1 MEFSDKLKILRAQSP
16 VRAAA
21 ISCRRQGWLRAV
33 ALGILC
39 VAAIVEIN
47 CGIAGTPSN
56 VAPSIVSVT
65 VTPASASLSLGATQQ
80 FQAIVTGSP
89 NATVTWEVNNVPGG
103 AANSGT
109 ISAAGLYTAPT
120 TLPSSPSVTVKAI
133 SGADQHAS
141 ASAIVTLTDEILVM
155 VAPAT
160 VSMPT
165 ASEQVF
171 TVSISG
177 TGGAAAGVTWSV
189 NGIAGGN
196 STVGTI
202 VTTSA
207 ATALYTAPTAPPSPA
222 TVTVT
227 ATSAADSSKFGNAS
241 VTITCAATNSI
252 SPLLASVSLGQPQVF
267 TASFCLA
274 SGATISWDVNGIAGG
289 NSTLGTIVPS
299 GATTALYTT
308 PTDLPGAN
316 PVTIHATVSP
326 QPGSGAE
333 VASATVT
340 ITSGVTVSVTPASA
354 MLSIGQR
361 ASFAASVTNT
371 ADTTV
376 TWSVGGI
383 PNGNLTVGQVCES
396 GTNPCVAPAAPG
408 SGAVDYLAPTAI
420 PAMSPVVL
428 TATSHADPSR
438 SGAAIITVTSQT
450 GPVSVAISPAYS
462 FVPPS
467 TGTLSTQQFSATVTG
482 SSNAAVTWTVQSGVA
497 AQGCSGT
504 ACGTV
509 SASGLY
515 SAPTI
520 APSPNAISVTAT
532 SLADP
537 TKSASAAI
545 AITSGPVIGVILPS
559 SVMAGAVEGFPLVVQ
574 GVNFVAGSGA
584 GASVIVL
591 DGVARSTTCSAT
603 TACATALNPTDV
615 QSAGTLT
622 IQVQNPGTPP
632 ALSNTVPFVIV
643 PFDVSVDTISL
654 GAAQPISTGNDIVVV
669 EPTTAAASS
678 PINVDFIGLLTGG
691 NTCGVQGSPLTVVRP
706 ASGSATVSICVHGD
720 GLDPTFTYAF
730 TGPSG
735 APGGSDIGVTASA
748 IAGLFPGMI
757 ELDLQIANTT
767 LPGVR
772 TLFIT
777 TLNNDRAV
785 ATGMLEVE

>member
-1 MEFSDKLKILRAQSP
+1 MKIAHRKKILQKQS
-16 VRAAA
+16 AARVAALVCCKKSWPSA
-21 ISCRRQGWLRAV
+21 I
-33 ALGILC
+33 ALVILC
-39 VAAIVEIN
+39 VAAIAEIN

-56 VAPSIVSVT
+56 VAPSSVSVT

-80 FQAIVTGSP
+80 FQAIVTGSS
-89 NATVTWEVNNVPGG
+89 NATVTWEVNSVPGG
-103 AANSGT
+103 EANFGT
-109 ISAAGLYTAPT
+109 ISVAGLYTAPA
-120 TLPSSPSVTVKAI
+120 TLPSSTSVTVTAI
-133 SGADQHAS
+133 SQADKHAS
-141 ASAIVTLTDEILVM
+141 ASAIVSLTDEIVVM
-155 VAPAT
+155 VAPTA
-160 VSMPT
+160 VSIPT

-171 TVSISG
+171 TVNISG
-177 TGGAAAGVTWSV
+177 TGSGASGVTWSV

-196 STVGTI
+196 STIGTI
-202 VTTSA
+202 VATSSS
-207 ATALYTAPTAPPSPA
+207 TALYTAPTAPPSPA

-252 SPLLASVSLGQPQVF
+252 SPLLASVSLGQPQAF

-274 SGATISWDVNGIAGG
+274 AGAVISWDVNGIASG

-299 GATTALYTT
+299 SATTALYTA
-308 PTDLPGAN
+308 PTDLPGTN

-340 ITSGVTVSVTPASA
+340 ITSGVTVSVMPANA
-354 MLSIGQR
+354 TLSIGQR

-371 ADTTV
+371 SDTTV
-376 TWSVGGI
+376 TWSVAGI
-383 PNGNLTVGQVCES
+383 PGGNLAVGQVCES
-396 GTNPCVAPAAPG
+396 GTNPCVVPTTPG
-408 SGAVDYLAPTAI
+408 SGAVDYLAPTSA
-420 PAMSPVVL
+420 PATNPVAL

-438 SGAAIITVTSQT
+438 SGAAIITVTSET
-450 GPVSVAISPAYS
+450 GPVSVVISPAYS
-462 FVPPS
+462 FVAPS
-467 TGTLSTQQFSATVTG
+467 TGVASTQQFFATVTG
-482 SSNAAVTWTVQSGVA
+482 SDNAFVTWTVQSGVA

-504 ACGTV
+504 ACGSV
-509 SASGLY
+509 NGSGLY
-515 SAPTI
+515 SAPTS

-532 SLADP
+532 SQADP

-545 AITSGPVIGVILPS
+545 AITSGPVIEVILPS

-574 GVNFVAGSGA
+574 GANFVAGSGA
-584 GASVIVL
+584 GASVIIFN
-591 DGVARSTTCSAT
+591 GVARSTTCSAE
-603 TACATALNPTDV
+603 TACTTALNPTDV

-632 ALSNTVPFVIV
+632 ALSNLVPFVIV

-654 GAAQPISTGNDIVVV
+654 DSVQPISTGDDIVVV

-706 ASGSATVSICVHGD
+706 ASGSATVSICVHGN

-735 APGGSDIGVTASA
+735 APDGSDIGVTASA
-748 IAGLFPGMI
+748 VTGLFPDMI

>member
-1 MEFSDKLKILRAQSP
+1 MEISRGDKVLRTLSA
-16 VRAAA
+16 VCAAA
-21 ISCRRQGWLRAV
+21 IVSRSQNRLRTM

-39 VAAIVEIN
+39 VASIVEIN

-56 VAPSIVSVT
+56 VPPSSISVT
-65 VTPASASLSLGATQQ
+65 LTPASASLSLGVTQK
-80 FQAIVTGSP
+80 FQAVVTGSS
-89 NATVTWEVNNVPGG
+89 NATVTWEVNNVSGG
-103 AANSGT
+103 AVNSGT
-109 ISAAGLYTAPT
+109 ISAAGLYTAPAI
-120 TLPSSPSVTVKAI
+120 LPSPPSVTVTAI
-133 SGADQHAS
+133 SQADRHAS
-141 ASAIVTLTDEILVM
+141 ASAIVSLTDEIVVM
-155 VAPAT
+155 VAPTA
-160 VSMPT
+160 VSIPT
-165 ASEQVF
+165 ASEQIF

-177 TGGAAAGVTWSV
+177 TGGATAGVTWSV

-196 STVGTI
+196 SIVGTI

-222 TVTVT
+222 TVTLT
-227 ATSAADSSKFGNAS
+227 ATSAVDSSKVGKAS
-241 VTITCAATNSI
+241 VTITCSATNSI
-252 SPLLASVSLGQPQVF
+252 SPLSASVSLGQPQVF

-274 SGATISWDVNGIAGG
+274 AGAAISWDVNGIAGG

-299 GATTALYTT
+299 GETTALYTA
-308 PTDLPGAN
+308 PTEVPGAN
-316 PVTIHATVSP
+316 PLTIHATVSP

-340 ITSGVTVSVTPASA
+340 ITSGVTVSVAPANA
-354 MLSIGQR
+354 TLSIGQR

-371 ADTTV
+371 SDTTV

-383 PNGNLTVGQVCES
+383 PNGNLTVGQVCEP
-396 GTNPCVAPAAPG
+396 GTNPCVAPAAPAA
-408 SGAVDYLAPTAI
+408 GAVDYLAPTSA
-420 PAMSPVVL
+420 PATNPVVL
-428 TATSHADPSR
+428 SATSHADPSR

-450 GPVSVAISPAYS
+450 GTVSVAISPAYS

-467 TGTLSTQQFSATVTG
+467 TGTVSTQQFVATITG
-482 SSNAAVTWTVQSGVA
+482 TDNAAVTWSVQSGVA

-515 SAPTI
+515 SAPTS
-520 APSPNAISVTAT
+520 APSPNAISVIAT
-532 SLADP
+532 SQADP
-537 TKSASAAI
+537 TKTASAAI
-545 AITSGPVIGVILPS
+545 AITSGPAIEVILPS
-559 SVMAGAVEGFPLVVQ
+559 SVMAGAIEGFPLLVQ
-574 GVNFVAGSGA
+574 GVNFVAGSGG
-584 GASVIVL
+584 GASVIIL
-591 DGVARSTTCSAT
+591 NGVARSTTCSAT

-632 ALSNTVPFVIV
+632 ALSNPVPFVIV

-654 GAAQPISTGNDIVVV
+654 DSAQPISTGNDIVVV

-691 NTCGVQGSPLTVVRP
+691 NTCGVQGSPLTIVRP

-735 APGGSDIGVTASA
+735 APGGSDIGVTAST